1 MIWERRQLHLLK
13 RQLIQIFDFH
23 IYYFFSELKVKVT
36 LYTVRYYNL
45 RYSLQN
51 PWLSD
56 NYCTFIEIYNLDLND
71 VRQES
76 DISITEYR

>member
-1 MIWERRQLHLLK
+1 MTVLLLLTVK
-13 RQLIQIFDFH
+13 
-23 IYYFFSELKVKVT
+23 LKGKVT
-36 LYTVRYYNL
+36 LYTVKYYNL
-45 RYSLQN
+45 KYSLQN

-76 DISITEYR
+76 DISITDR

>member
-36 LYTVRYYNL
+36 LYTVRYNNL
-45 RYSLQN
+45 RHSLQI
-51 PWLSD
+51 PRLSD
-56 NYCTFIEIYNLDLND
+56 SYCTFIEICNLDLND
-71 VRQES
+71 VRQKS
-76 DISITEYR
+76 DISITEY

>member
-1 MIWERRQLHLLK
+1 MIWERRQLRLLK

-76 DISITEYR
+76 DISITDR